1 MTRNAAARSGT
12 LWAITSYF
20 NPLHYRRRLAT
31 YHGFRHRL
39 QVPLA
44 AIELSFDGRYELGA
58 GDADLL
64 VQLRGEDVMWQKERL
79 LNILLPHLPAECRQ
93 VAWLDC
99 DIVFERQDWPER
111 IADALARAPLVQPFR
126 RLHYMPPH
134 AGPDDVA
141 ESITMLTRESLGSWL
156 QSGQSVDDAMRHATT
171 RRSDSAV
178 KGLAWAASRDLLE
191 THGFYDAC
199 IVGGGANALA
209 CAALGTYEHAM
220 RPIFMNDRQR
230 GHYLAWAERF
240 HRATEGGSI
249 SCIDGDVY
257 HLWHGDLAN
266 RGGSA
271 RHKGLVPFEFDPG
284 ADIAISGA
292 GCWRWATDKRDMH
305 RFVRDYFAARKED
318 G

>member
-1 MTRNAAARSGT
+1 MRDSAAACGS

-20 NPLHYRRRLAT
+20 NPMHYRRRLAT
-31 YHGFRHRL
+31 YHGFRDRL

-64 VQLRGEDVMWQKERL
+64 VQLRGGDVMWQKERL
-79 LNILLPHLPAECRQ
+79 LNALLPRLPAGCRQ

-111 IADALARAPLVQPFR
+111 IAGALARAPLIQLFQRV
-126 RLHYMPPH
+126 HYMPPH

-141 ESITMLTRESLGSWL
+141 ASTATLTRESLGSWL
-156 QSGQSVDDAMRHATT
+156 ESGRSVDDALRLATT
-171 RRSDSAV
+171 RRSDSAM
-178 KGLAWAASRDLLE
+178 KGMAWAASRDLLE
-191 THGFYDAC
+191 SHGFYDAC

-209 CAALGTYEHAM
+209 CAVLGTYDHVM
-220 RPIFMNDRQR
+220 RSNGMNDRQR
-230 GHYLAWAERF
+230 EHYLAWAARF
-240 HRATEGGSI
+240 HRAAQGPI
-249 SCIDGDVY
+249 SCMDGDVY
-257 HLWHGDLAN
+257 HLWHGDLAD

-284 ADIAISGA
+284 ADIAITEA
-292 GCWRWATDKRDMH
+292 GCWRWATDKPDLH
-305 RFVRDYFAARKED
+305 RYVRDYFAARKED